1 MDAAKGG
8 DGMRLLTIVLLSA
21 TLQAA
26 PVISHYSAEIRR
38 ESTGQFIVKVSVQVA
53 GGEWAKPAFTLGPFQ
68 AGGFQG
74 CDGCT
79 AQPRGILQRLSGGLE
94 FSYRIAAAP
103 AGEREFIPLAVPEI
117 SGPAAPDSVVLSLF
131 PGDGMVPDGD
141 MFPVLTATGDG
152 RWSATMANVVNHV
165 EFHKTGAL
173 GPRQWSD
180 IAVIIMII
188 GGLLVRAG
196 LARKAKSA

>member
-1 MDAAKGG
+1 
-8 DGMRLLTIVLLSA
+8 MRLLALVLLSA
-21 TLQAA
+21 SSQAA

-38 ESTGQFIVKVSVQVA
+38 ESPGQYIVKVSVQVS
-53 GGEWAKPAFTLGPFQ
+53 GGEWARPAYTLGPFQ

-94 FSYRIAAAP
+94 FSYRIAAAS
-103 AGEREFIPLAVPEI
+103 AGERQFIPLAVPEI
-117 SGPAAPDSVVLSLF
+117 SGTAAPDSVVLSLF
-131 PGDGMVPDGD
+131 PGDGMAPDGD
-141 MFPVLTATGDG
+141 MFPLLTATGDG
-152 RWSATMANVVNHV
+152 RWGATMANVVNPV

-180 IAVIIMII
+180 IAVIVMII

-196 LARKAKSA
+196 LARRAKSA

>member
-1 MDAAKGG
+1 
-8 DGMRLLTIVLLSA
+8 MRLLAIVLLSA
-21 TLQAA
+21 SAQAA

-38 ESTGQFIVKVSVQVA
+38 ESPDEYIVKVRVQVA
-53 GGEWAKPAFTLGPFQ
+53 GGEWANPAFTLGPFQ
-68 AGGFQG
+68 AGRFRG

-117 SGPAAPDSVVLSLF
+117 SGAAVSDSVVLSLF

-141 MFPVLTATGDG
+141 MFPLLTPTGDG

-188 GGLLVRAG
+188 GGLLVRAA
-196 LARKAKSA
+196 LTPRAKSE